1 MKRSLLA
8 LVLAAVVAP
17 SAQAMHAPAEVS
29 TGTSGTFGT
38 DAAAR
43 HHHPDVLQPATRI
56 VTVTGSDSF
65 DWGDAGI
72 GAAGT
77 LGVIL
82 LVGGSAI
89 LFTRDSRRK
98 GPARSTRPFAWRK
111 AESPTAEAVAR
122 GPSPVSGWLET
133 RQKLRT

>member
-8 LVLAAVVAP
+8 LVLTAVVAP
-17 SAQAMHAPAEVS
+17 SAQAMHAPAEAS
-29 TGTSGTFGT
+29 TSPSGTFGT

-56 VTVTGSDSF
+56 ITVTGSDSF
-65 DWGDAGI
+65 DWADAGI

-77 LGVIL
+77 LGVGL
-82 LVGGSAI
+82 LAGGSAI

-98 GPARSTRPFAWRK
+98 ASRA
-111 AESPTAEAVAR
+111 
-122 GPSPVSGWLET
+122 L
-133 RQKLRT
+133 